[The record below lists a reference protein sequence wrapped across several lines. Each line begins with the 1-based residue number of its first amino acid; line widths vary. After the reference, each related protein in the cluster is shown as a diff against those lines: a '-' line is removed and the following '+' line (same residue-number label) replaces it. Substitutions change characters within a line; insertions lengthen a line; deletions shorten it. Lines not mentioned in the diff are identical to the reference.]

1 MAENT
6 PNNDIGLGF
15 EDAECVEI
23 SYERRVWGCPECGGK
38 NFIVADGVSVC
49 VACAGSDGAR
59 GGDTTS
65 MAADATS
72 STSRLR

>member
-1 MAENT
+1 MAEIT

-38 NFIVADGVSVC
+38 NFIVADGVSACIAC
-49 VACAGSDGAR
+49 VGSDSAR
-59 GGDTTS
+59 GGHTAS
-65 MAADATS
+65 MATKVTS
-72 STSRLR
+72 SASRLR